1 MGRKP
6 SYLTWKCHLRSLT
19 SPLKII
25 LDIHP
30 SFVHLNYDKG
40 LAARIESMPHPPSCS
55 PPPSVRPSLEPS
67 PLHTM
72 HLPFLSRFLP
82 LYMAWSSFFL
92 RQLQPTPCPSNGSL
106 WVVWSLSLSPSH
118 LLQVAQDS
126 PSSPFSFI
134 IILSFSSFPS
144 FLFLFALSVI
154 GSL

>member
-1 MGRKP
+1 MLARTVVVLTISFLFKGIPSRKANRCFVLKGGSFKLSALPECENVFRMGRKP

-106 WVVWSLSLSPSH
+106 WVV
-118 LLQVAQDS
+118 
-126 PSSPFSFI
+126 
-134 IILSFSSFPS
+134 
-144 FLFLFALSVI
+144 
-154 GSL
+154 